1 MIKEEL
7 FRQLNWRY
15 AVKKFD
21 ITKKHLEFN
30 DLKTILEAGR
40 LAPSCYG
47 IEPWKFLIIENSDL
61 RKRIREVGYD
71 QEKITDSDYLVVL
84 CQRTD
89 RPEKIVEQLISRT
102 AKTQSVS
109 TESLE
114 GLQGMVMGTLAAK
127 NETEFEAFLSNQCY
141 IALGFILET
150 AALFG
155 IDAGPM
161 EGFSRAGVDEILN
174 LESKG
179 LKSLA
184 LIAFGKRS
192 NQDKFADLKKVRRD
206 YQDLVELI

>member
-7 FRQLNWRY
+7 FKQLNWRY

-21 ITKKHLEFN
+21 ISKKHLELE

-47 IEPWKFLIIENSDL
+47 IEPWKFLIIENSEL
-61 RKRIREVGYD
+61 RKQIRTVGYD

-84 CQRTD
+84 CQRKD
-89 RPEKIVEQLISRT
+89 HPEKIVEDLIDRT
-102 AKTQSVS
+102 AKIQSVS
-109 TESLE
+109 PESLA
-114 GLQGMVMGTLAAK
+114 GLQGMVMGALSAK
-127 NETEFEAFLSNQCY
+127 SETELETFLSNQCY
-141 IALGFILET
+141 ISLGFILET

-161 EGFSRAGVDEILN
+161 EGFSRTEVDQILG
-174 LESKG
+174 LEAKG
-179 LKSLA
+179 LRSLT

-192 NQDKFADLKKVRRD
+192 SQDQFVQLKKVRRD
-206 YQDLVELI
+206 YQDLVEFI